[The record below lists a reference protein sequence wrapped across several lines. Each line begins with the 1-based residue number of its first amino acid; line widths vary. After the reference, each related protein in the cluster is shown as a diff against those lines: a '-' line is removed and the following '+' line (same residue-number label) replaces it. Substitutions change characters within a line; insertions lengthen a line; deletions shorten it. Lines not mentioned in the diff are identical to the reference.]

1 MSGRRT
7 GTRQRIVDT
16 AMRMFVEQGY
26 DGTSLREIAEAL
38 EVTKAALYYHFR
50 TKEEIVEEAFAA
62 HEHRLDGLM
71 RWLEATGPSADRD
84 AELLDRL
91 DALFSG
97 ESGLVMRFGQVNRA
111 VMSRESF
118 GARHLEL
125 MSRVIGTLTRDAPGT
140 EGRLRS
146 ILAFGAVVLA
156 ATGPSDD
163 EALTLGG
170 TVGER
175 RAAGRRVAGELL
187 AGLR

>member
-1 MSGRRT
+1 
-7 GTRQRIVDT
+7 
-16 AMRMFVEQGY
+16 MRMFVERGY

-50 TKEEIVEEAFAA
+50 TKEEIVEEAFST

-71 RWLEATGPSADRD
+71 RWLAATDPSAERD

-91 DALFSG
+91 DTLFSG

-111 VMSRESF
+111 VMARESI

-125 MSRVIGTLTRDAPGT
+125 LSRVISTLTRDAPEA

-170 TVGER
+170 TAEER